1 MDEIA
6 HAVTRADAVTEL
18 AGHYTIAS
26 LGADD
31 GFAMADPFAFETLY
45 TATDGPLTV
54 VGNRSRAVAE
64 VMAAHRGTPAR
75 RDPELAAFV
84 AWAGIPIGTRT
95 GFCDVAFVP
104 QGQVMHF
111 PAHRARVE
119 APARHYLAA
128 VPGSEPTLREATEE
142 MVAAVRFAI
151 DSTPVPPVLDLTG
164 GKDTRLLLAVT
175 MQAGL
180 LPDVRVITRGLIEND
195 DTRVAAEIVDRFDLT
210 TTLPPLEPRALGLV
224 DRIRAHAERTDGL
237 SSAFDT
243 SHASPDRRLAI
254 ASHAGEIMRGDAIA
268 DDDPRDLDEALAQ
281 FAWNPFGRG
290 DFVVPDLARQ
300 FEQEDRDRFLAG
312 LDFTDDV
319 SELHELYEACNRN
332 RWISSRP
339 LAGPPRVYAAIP
351 HVGVRY
357 AWSRGRAFRST
368 EPVHVPL
375 ISAASRDLLDHR
387 LTKGHWNTRPVP
399 RIAAAKPSAPA
410 PAGGELFTHR
420 GDDWGSAVTEI
431 LDENPDSPAFDV
443 IDQERVRAAATGFA
457 RLGLN
462 ERRQLLGAATAVVWM
477 NETEG
482 LSRAEWPA

>member
-6 HAVTRADAVTEL
+6 TTITGTDAATEL

-26 LGADD
+26 LGAAD
-31 GFAMADPFAFETLY
+31 GFAIADPFAFEALY
-45 TATDGPLTV
+45 IASAGSLTV

-64 VMAAHRGTPAR
+64 VLAAHRGTPER

-95 GFCDVAFVP
+95 GFCDVAFLP
-104 QGQVMHF
+104 QGHTVHF
-111 PAHRARVE
+111 PPDGARVE
-119 APARHYLAA
+119 APERHYLAA
-128 VPGSEPTLREATEE
+128 VPGREPTLRETTEE

-151 DSTPVPPVLDLTG
+151 DSAPEPPVLDLTG

-175 MQAGL
+175 MGAGL
-180 LPDVRVITRGLIEND
+180 LADVNVITRGLVENA
-195 DTRVAAEIVDRFDLT
+195 DTRIAAGIVGRFDLAA
-210 TTLPPLEPRALGLV
+210 TLPPLEPRSLGLV
-224 DRIRAHAERTDGL
+224 DRIRAQAERTDGL

-254 ASHAGEIMRGDAIA
+254 ASHAGEIMRGAPIA
-268 DDDPRDLDEALAQ
+268 DDDPGDLDEALAR

-300 FEQEDRDRFLAG
+300 FEEEDRERFVAG

-332 RWISSRP
+332 RWISPRP

-351 HVGVRY
+351 HTGVRY

-368 EPVHVPL
+368 EPIHVPI
-375 ISAASRDLLDHR
+375 ISAVSHDLLDHP
-387 LTKGHWNTRPVP
+387 LTKGHWNVRPVP
-399 RIAAAKPSAPA
+399 RVEATPPVGAPV
-410 PAGGELFTHR
+410 GGELFSHR

-431 LDENPDSPAFDV
+431 LDENPYSPAFDV
-443 IDQERVRAAATGFA
+443 IDQDRVRAAAA
-457 RLGLN
+457 RFGGLGLN

-477 NETEG
+477 NESEG
-482 LSRAEWPA
+482 LSRAEWPG